1 MKQRMTCLQLISASG
16 GLLLLA
22 GGLSSCAP
30 TIRLDTP
37 EPVRI
42 DVNMKVEV
50 VQTNAPVAA
59 NAAGASASDSPKEK
73 SARQKQRERMAEV
86 QTLKNDRVIGEASNG
101 LLQIANP
108 PVKKEYADY
117 AAKVVAEEN
126 ADRQTIFA
134 EEAKQESSA
143 NNPVTPDTVAL
154 QYAARRTQGAFPGE
168 LVQGPDGKWVP
179 R

>member
-1 MKQRMTCLQLISASG
+1 MKQWMNCLRLSSASG

-22 GGLSSCAP
+22 AGLSACSP

-37 EPVRI
+37 KPVKI

-50 VQTNAPVAA
+50 IQQNAPAGGTA
-59 NAAGASASDSPKEK
+59 SGGASASDSPKEK

-101 LLQIANP
+101 LLQIVNP
-108 PVKKEYADY
+108 PIKKEYADY

-134 EEAKQESSA
+134 EEAKQEGT
-143 NNPVTPDTVAL
+143 TPEAVAL